1 MVMWTTNKDVDKLPI
16 QSFCP
21 ELWKWHYLH
30 QKSNLM
36 TFCAFYLQISIF
48 SCLMNISGVVNS
60 ASDGENAH
68 KLAENSYRQTKKS
81 KTGTNFSKTKKNN
94 NFLYKAGD
102 FWYIFDS
109 FCVHIHLEFYHEY
122 WKELSIKLERC
133 YNMYRTLNSRQG

>member
-1 MVMWTTNKDVDKLPI
+1 
-16 QSFCP
+16 
-21 ELWKWHYLH
+21 
-30 QKSNLM
+30 M
-36 TFCAFYLQISIF
+36 TFCAFYLQIGIF

-102 FWYIFDS
+102 F
-109 FCVHIHLEFYHEY
+109 
-122 WKELSIKLERC
+122 
-133 YNMYRTLNSRQG
+133 